1 LARYQHA
8 ERPTVLVFDLDPGT
22 GSTLLIA
29 RWWLSGSRNS
39 SKKRAGKFCQ
49 DERIQGASTL
59 RPSQQSRDLR
69 ANQGFARH
77 TADELTRMHPEHVI
91 QRMEKRLRT
100 GKVFI
105 DWSQNDGHKTTVC
118 VYSLRAMERP
128 TVSTPVTW
136 DEVSQWA
143 AGKTSVR
150 PSFETE
156 AVIKRVEKF
165 GDLFEPV
172 CG

>member
-1 LARYQHA
+1 MYVPLNSPA
-8 ERPTVLVFDLDPGT
+8 TFDQT
-22 GSTLLIA
+22 KA
-29 RWWLSGSRNS
+29 
-39 SKKRAGKFCQ
+39 
-49 DERIQGASTL
+49 
-59 RPSQQSRDLR
+59 
-69 ANQGFARH
+69 FARH
-77 TADELTRMHPEHVI
+77 TADELTRAHPEQVI

-143 AGKTSVR
+143 ARKSTAR

-156 AVIKRVEKF
+156 AVIKRVEKL

-172 CG
+172 LKMKQKLPRLPAG